1 MPGGDRTGPRG
12 MGPMTGRGVGFCAG
26 FGVPGYAN
34 PVPARGWGLGFGR
47 GFHRGGLGC
56 RNRYYLTGIPGW
68 AWFGSRMAPF
78 GYPTPDTERQV
89 LERQVQLLESEMK
102 AMKKRLEELDAANET
117 Q

>member
-12 MGPMTGRGVGFCAG
+12 MGPMAGRGVGFCAG

-34 PVPARGWGLGFGR
+34 PAPARGGGLGFGR
-47 GFHRGGLGC
+47 GFRRGGLGRC
-56 RNRYYLTGIPGW
+56 NRYYLTGIPGW
-68 AWFGSRMAPF
+68 AWFGPRATPF
-78 GYPTPDTERQV
+78 GYPIPDTERHV
-89 LERQVQLLESEMK
+89 LERQLQLLESEMK